1 MKLLRLATVACAAWL
16 LSSCASLEGLR
27 ALVQP
32 PVFKQTDRAAEVRLA
47 GPSLDRPFGGATV
60 RLWTEVTNPNPFGF
74 TLGTLDGTLFLE
86 GTRAA
91 VAAFP
96 LGLPL
101 GAQQRSVIPIELSI
115 SFSELPGLADV
126 VRRAA
131 RREPVEYRLDGTIG
145 VDAGKLGQPVFGP
158 MTLVRGDLAAVGT
171 RGSGLGARGSE
182 LRCRDSGL
190 GVRDSKRCYS
200 DATGGELTLVT
211 SK

>member
-1 MKLLRLATVACAAWL
+1 MWQRVLTIACAAAL
-16 LSSCASLEGLR
+16 LPGCASLEGLR

-32 PVFKQTDRAAEVRLA
+32 PTFRQTDQAAEVRIS

-91 VAAFP
+91 AAAFP

-101 GAQQRSVIPIELSI
+101 GAGQQTVVPLELSI
-115 SFSELPGLADV
+115 SFSDLAGLADV

-145 VDAGKLGQPVFGP
+145 VDAGKLGRPVFGP
-158 MTLVRGDLAAVGT
+158 MTLVRGDL
-171 RGSGLGARGSE
+171 RGISSPQSLPP
-182 LRCRDSGL
+182 LDIP
-190 GVRDSKRCYS
+190 
-200 DATGGELTLVT
+200 
-211 SK
+211 

>member
-1 MKLLRLATVACAAWL
+1 MLQRALTVACAAVL
-16 LSSCASLEGLR
+16 LSGCASLEGLR

-32 PVFKQTDRAAEVRLA
+32 PTFRQTDQAAEVRIS

-91 VAAFP
+91 AAAFP

-101 GAQQRSVIPIELSI
+101 GAGQQTVVPLELSI
-115 SFSELPGLADV
+115 SFSDLAGLADV

-145 VDAGKLGQPVFGP
+145 VDAGTLGRPVFGP
-158 MTLVRGDLAAVGT
+158 MTLVRGDF
-171 RGSGLGARGSE
+171 RGISSPRVPQPP
-182 LRCRDSGL
+182 
-190 GVRDSKRCYS
+190 GVP
-200 DATGGELTLVT
+200 
-211 SK
+211 

>member
-1 MKLLRLATVACAAWL
+1 MRILRVMTVVGAALLLP
-16 LSSCASLEGLR
+16 SCASLEGLR
-27 ALVQP
+27 AFVQP
-32 PVFKQTDRAAEVRLA
+32 PTFRQTEQPAEVRLA

-60 RLWTEVTNPNPFGF
+60 RLWTEVANPNPFGL

-91 VAAFP
+91 AAAFP

-131 RREPVEYRLDGTIG
+131 RREAVEYRLDGTIG
-145 VDAGKLGQPVFGP
+145 VDAGGLGQPVFGP
-158 MTLVRGDLAAVGT
+158 MTLVRGDL
-171 RGSGLGARGSE
+171 RGSE
-182 LRCRDSGL
+182 ASP
-190 GVRDSKRCYS
+190 VR
-200 DATGGELTLVT
+200 
-211 SK
+211 